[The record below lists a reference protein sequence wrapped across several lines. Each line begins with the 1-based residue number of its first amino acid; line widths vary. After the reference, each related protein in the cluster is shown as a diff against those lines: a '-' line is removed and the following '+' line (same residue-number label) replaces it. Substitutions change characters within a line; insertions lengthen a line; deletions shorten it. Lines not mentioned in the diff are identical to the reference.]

1 MLKKKNIHYFLTTND
16 LNKMKNY
23 NKLFILSIIISSV
36 FALSCN
42 KEITEIGSDWT
53 ELIPNQLD
61 TNAGN
66 WKPIIL
72 TAATDVQIP
81 VPAATNSAEYQSELQ
96 KVKTIVAVLTADQKA
111 AIQYWSAGGTLRWN
125 QIMRGLVAKYNLAPQ
140 EKPDGTYPVPDQ
152 TNPFAYPTFPFA
164 NPPYAARAYAYVAVG
179 QYDALV
185 AAYKLKSQYKRSTP
199 YKLDA
204 TIQPLIAKS
213 EVYAYPSEDAALATV
228 SAELLKFL
236 FPTEVDFL
244 NQKANEHRWYKHWAG
259 AATESD
265 ILAGDSVGRVVVS
278 KVLGKAKTDN
288 MKNALG
294 TQAKWDSL
302 AQNRIALNEMPWKSL
317 ETPVRPPM
325 LPFYGNV
332 RTWLVSDLAAIRPA
346 APPSTSSES
355 IKTQLAE
362 VKNFTENPSREN
374 VAIVHFWAD
383 GTGTHTP
390 PGHWNALATDLIKKN
405 NMSEVRTAR
414 NLALLNMSLMD
425 AAVSCWNT
433 KSYYY
438 YPRPSQ
444 LDPTIKTLTGLPNF
458 PAYTSG
464 HSTFSGAAATI
475 LGHIFPTEKADLNA
489 KAEEAS
495 LSRLYGGIHY
505 RMDCEAG
512 IKTGQQIGAAA
523 IARAKTDGAE

>member
-1 MLKKKNIHYFLTTND
+1 
-16 LNKMKNY
+16 MKNY
-23 NKLFILSIIISSV
+23 NKLFIFAVLSFSI
-36 FALSCN
+36 FAACN

-61 TNAGN
+61 TNAGS
-66 WKPIIL
+66 WKPITL
-72 TAATDVQIP
+72 AAVTDIQIP
-81 VPAATNSAEYQSELQ
+81 APEASNSAAYQAELQ
-96 KVKTIVAVLTADQKA
+96 KVKTTIANLTADQKA

-140 EKPDGTYPVPDQ
+140 DKVDGTYPVPDQ

-164 NPPYAARAYAYVAVG
+164 NPPYAARAYAYVTVG

-185 AAYKLKSQYKRSTP
+185 AAYKLKSQYKRATP
-199 YKLDA
+199 YKNDA
-204 TIQPLIAKS
+204 TIQPSVAKAD
-213 EVYAYPSEDAALATV
+213 VYAYPSEDAALATV
-228 SAELLKFL
+228 SVELLKFL
-236 FPTEVDFL
+236 FPTEVEFL
-244 NQKANEHRWYKHWAG
+244 NQKANEHRWYKFWAG

-265 ILAGDSVGRVVVS
+265 ILAGDSVGRAVIA

-302 AQNRIALNEMPWKSL
+302 AQNRIVLNETPWKSM
-317 ETPVRPPM
+317 ETPARPPM

-332 RTWLVSDLAAIRPA
+332 RTWLVTDLASIRPI
-346 APPSTSSES
+346 APPSTSSEA

-362 VKNFTENPSREN
+362 IKSFTENPKREN
-374 VAIVHFWAD
+374 VASVHFWAD

-390 PGHWNALATDLIKKN
+390 PGHWNALASDLIKKA

-414 NLALLNMSLMD
+414 NLALLNMSMMD
-425 AAVSCWNT
+425 AAISCWNT
-433 KSYYY
+433 KTYYF

-475 LGHIFPTEKADLNA
+475 LGHIFPSDKANLNA
-489 KAEEAS
+489 QAEEAS

-505 RMDCEAG
+505 RMDCETG
-512 IKTGQQIGAAA
+512 MKTGQQIGAAA